1 MLSYLLGNKGKD
13 LENLFLTSF
22 NLTKNGDLKTPYIR
36 RLIFS
41 AFLHTLSFLSVMMI
55 FYRWNFGL
63 GFGMIFFIAIV
74 LMPYS
79 FLYHIKMRALISY
92 LSYACI
98 TNKKTTLDIANAK
111 ISEVA
116 WSLRF
121 LSLMEY
127 LIANRGGENQKGE
140 GVMSFLKNIIIG
152 IIVAVIDVAENY
164 LLPTIVI
171 EQTSIKDAVPKL
183 KQMKNNIPAS
193 LAGAFGF
200 DMIGDA
206 ISSFSLLIYVGIF
219 GAGAGISF
227 ALGSIVPVGL
237 RTTLGGH
244 QLFLLP
250 AMFSLFF
257 CHYIGS
263 FIKISA
269 TSLKAIYF
277 SIFYTSINRPLEID
291 EQYRDNVT
299 NYLTF
304 KDSSALDS
312 FKKDVKNIFP
322 HTAKGPASSIAKPNS
337 NLINKNPVSKPST
350 QTATKASAEEVKEKV
365 STQKTPGKSSH
376 HVKPELMANAR
387 SYVEKMQKTGSSNQE
402 IIDYFTK
409 KGWPVDITNQ
419 LLESNKKTG

>member
-1 MLSYLLGNKGKD
+1 
-13 LENLFLTSF
+13 
-22 NLTKNGDLKTPYIR
+22 
-36 RLIFS
+36 
-41 AFLHTLSFLSVMMI
+41 
-55 FYRWNFGL
+55 
-63 GFGMIFFIAIV
+63 
-74 LMPYS
+74 
-79 FLYHIKMRALISY
+79 
-92 LSYACI
+92 
-98 TNKKTTLDIANAK
+98 
-111 ISEVA
+111 
-116 WSLRF
+116 
-121 LSLMEY
+121 
-127 LIANRGGENQKGE
+127 
-140 GVMSFLKNIIIG
+140 
-152 IIVAVIDVAENY
+152 
-164 LLPTIVI
+164 
-171 EQTSIKDAVPKL
+171 
-183 KQMKNNIPAS
+183 
-193 LAGAFGF
+193 
-200 DMIGDA
+200 
-206 ISSFSLLIYVGIF
+206 
-219 GAGAGISF
+219 
-227 ALGSIVPVGL
+227 
-237 RTTLGGH
+237 
-244 QLFLLP
+244 
-250 AMFSLFF
+250 MFSLFF